1 MPKFIVI
8 AAIGLVIF
16 LLLSSIFPFQNS
28 ILKTLFP
35 KKQSFALQNTSGFGV
50 NDHLMWEGT
59 ASAQLD
65 LDRMK
70 QDGIM
75 TVRFD
80 LDWRWLEPNQK
91 GGFDQS
97 YLGQFDS
104 VIAMMKARG
113 MNSIV
118 TFLQP
123 PAWAR
128 RSECASNSLCPPTNN
143 KDYADTFGFLAKR
156 MQGKNVV

>member
-1 MPKFIVI
+1 MSKFIVL

-16 LLLSSIFPFQNS
+16 LLISSTLPFKNSTLSTI
-28 ILKTLFP
+28 FP
-35 KKQSFALQNTSGFGV
+35 KKQSFAIQENKGFGV

-59 ASAQLD
+59 AAAQLD

-80 LDWRWLEPNQK
+80 LDWVWLEPNQK
-91 GGFDQS
+91 GSFDQS

-104 VIAMMKARG
+104 VIAMLRARG

-128 RSECASNSLCPPTNN
+128 RSECVSNSLCPPTNN